1 MKKIF
6 FFAAIAVSV
15 VSCNNN
21 STGDATISSDD
32 TASLQ
37 TPPADHT
44 HADMDVTATYQAEE
58 GDVKW
63 QNEKLLVYKNG
74 NWVEAEKDMT
84 LDDGT
89 VITVKGDARKEGK
102 TITLKEGESVKKT
115 GRFFDKAG
123 KAISNA
129 WDATKEGVKN
139 AGEAVKE
146 GAQDAG
152 KAVKEGV
159 DKAGKKTKKLVD
171 SVKN

>member
-6 FFAAIAVSV
+6 FFVAIAVAV
-15 VSCNNN
+15 VACNNN
-21 STGDATISSDD
+21 SGDAAMSGDD
-32 TASLQ
+32 TATLQ

-44 HADMDVTATYQAEE
+44 HIDMDATATYQAEE
-58 GDVKW
+58 GDVRW

-74 NWVEAEKDMT
+74 TWVEAEKNIT

-123 KAISNA
+123 KAVSNA
-129 WDATKEGVKN
+129 WDATKEAVKD

-152 KAVKEGV
+152 KAIKEGV

>member
-6 FFAAIAVSV
+6 FLAAVAVAV
-15 VSCNNN
+15 VACNNN
-21 STGDATISSDD
+21 SGDAAISGDD
-32 TASLQ
+32 TATLQ

-44 HADMDVTATYQAEE
+44 HVDMDAAITYQPEE

-63 QNEKLLVYKNG
+63 QNERLLVYENG
-74 NWVEAEKDMT
+74 TWREAEKDIT

-123 KAISNA
+123 KAVSNA
-129 WDATKEGVKN
+129 WDATKEAVKD

-146 GAQDAG
+146 GAKDAG
-152 KAVKEGV
+152 KAVKEGTN
-159 DKAGKKTKKLVD
+159 KAGKKAKELVD
-171 SVKN
+171 SIKN